1 LTEERARR
9 IGQRS
14 ALLVKM
20 RTIAKDVRGDD
31 PTRRVHLIVS
41 IDRFLQRLLATT
53 GWGTWALK
61 GGYANQLR
69 HPDEAR
75 FTEDVDLKIDAD
87 IGRATEMIANAAALE
102 LDDPFSFEMAA
113 PPRTLVGPPGGG
125 LRYIMVARLIGQ
137 ELVRFKVDVSSQD
150 AVVGNLERHRS
161 DPIVERLG
169 LARAT
174 FPVYPIAQQFAEK
187 IHAYTRPRDVENT
200 RAKDLAD
207 MVWFTTRH
215 AFRSQALIEAGLATF
230 VRRGEHPWPPIL
242 ATPPAVWARQYAF
255 LRREMDL
262 EQPTA
267 DDAYEALV
275 AFLAPVLGG
284 DRTLRWSPKTRTWS
298 KVAAQ
303 GRSGATDRPRG
314 SDSESGR
321 A

>member
-1 LTEERARR
+1 MTEERARL

-14 ALLVKM
+14 ALLAKM
-20 RTIAKDVRGDD
+20 RAIAKDVRGDD
-31 PTRRVHLIVS
+31 PSRRVHLIVS

-53 GWGTWALK
+53 EWGTWVLK

-69 HPDEAR
+69 YPHEAR
-75 FTEDVDLKIDAD
+75 FTEDVDLRIDAD
-87 IGRATEMIANAAALE
+87 IERATEMMANAAALE
-102 LDDPFSFEMAA
+102 LDDPFSFEIAA
-113 PPRTLVGPPGGG
+113 PPRPLVGPPGGG
-125 LRYIMVARLIGQ
+125 LRYVVVARLIGQ

-150 AVVGNLERHRS
+150 AVVGTLERHRS

-215 AFRSQALIEAGLATF
+215 AFRSQALIEAARATF
-230 VRRGEHPWPPIL
+230 GRRGEHPWPPIP
-242 ATPPAVWARQYAF
+242 AAPPTAWARQYAA

-267 DDAYEALV
+267 DDAYQVLMT
-275 AFLAPVLGG
+275 FLAPVLGG
-284 DRTLRWSPKTRTWS
+284 DCTQRWSPKTRTWS
-298 KVAAQ
+298 ETVAR
-303 GRSGATDRPRG
+303 GRRGATYRPR
-314 SDSESGR
+314 SHRESR
-321 A
+321 PR